1 MKPSLVLAFAGAIG
15 VGAIGGAG
23 VKLVSSD
30 GYTVAVPPPASTAP
44 VLSEAAAAEFVPLD
58 VQHFLETHI
67 IPAGYVSAE
76 DPAVF
81 FPKTTAR
88 YCVTSV
94 EAGAP
99 CLPGDHES
107 LTDSDAVP
115 ALLDLGEQVV
125 IPAVERICPWLL
137 NRRKHPKAVMAHVKS
152 MGVEQLHGA
161 LYVVG
166 DVVVPSLLQGMPPG
180 KCPLPVGAVRAPKG
194 PEALVAGMIQAHMVP
209 AVKAQ
214 RNLR

>member
-1 MKPSLVLAFAGAIG
+1 MKPSLVLAFAGALGIT
-15 VGAIGGAG
+15 IGGAG

-30 GYTVAVPPPASTAP
+30 GFTVAVPPAASTAP

-58 VQHFLETHI
+58 VQHFLETRI

-76 DPAVF
+76 DPSVY

-115 ALLDLGEQVV
+115 ALLDLAEQVV
-125 IPAVERICPWLL
+125 IPAVEKLCPWLL
-137 NRRKHPKAVMAHVKS
+137 NRRKHPKAVLAHVRS

-166 DVVVPSLLQGMPPG
+166 EVEVPSLLDGLPPG
-180 KCPLPVGAVRAPKG
+180 TCRIPVGAVRAPKG
-194 PEALVAGMIQAHMVP
+194 PEALVAGMIQTHMVP
-209 AVKAQ
+209 AVRVQ
-214 RNLR
+214 RNMR